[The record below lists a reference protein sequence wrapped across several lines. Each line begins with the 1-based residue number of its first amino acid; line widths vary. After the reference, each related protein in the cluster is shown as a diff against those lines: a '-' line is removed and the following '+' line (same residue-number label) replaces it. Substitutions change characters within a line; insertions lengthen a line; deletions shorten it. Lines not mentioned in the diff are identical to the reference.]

1 MYQPPQKNHKSNLC
15 IIKAKVG
22 GTLLNPNEKYAYWED
37 IAEYDLKTAEAMYQS
52 GRYLYVIFNAIL
64 HTKIN
69 SLNQLINLKPNPF

>member
-1 MYQPPQKNHKSNLC
+1 MSGHLRVFLLIFLC

-52 GRYLYVIFNAIL
+52 GRYLYVVFMCQQAIEKL
-64 HTKIN
+64 VKGLYVFK
-69 SLNQLINLKPNPF
+69 LNED